1 MNYSIYLSSTLNDLA
16 DEREA
21 IRKALSDECVV
32 KHSYLAGEKDL
43 VSSCLEDVGRCD
55 AYFLV
60 VGLRYGFIPPDSASN
75 PDQLSITE
83 LEFRK
88 AQEVAGLPHSGVIRP
103 AFAKLLIFKTPVPE
117 PRTGKSHERDQI
129 C

>member
-75 PDQLSITE
+75 PDRLSITE

-88 AQEVAGLPHSGVIRP
+88 AQEVGIPCLVFINLNPCSLSR
-103 AFAKLLIFKTPVPE
+103 
-117 PRTGKSHERDQI
+117 KSSLTH
-129 C
+129 

>member
-32 KHSYLAGEKDL
+32 KHSCLAGEKDL

-60 VGLRYGFIPPDSASN
+60 VGLRYGFIRASA
-75 PDQLSITE
+75 L
-83 LEFRK
+83 
-88 AQEVAGLPHSGVIRP
+88 GMHSP
-103 AFAKLLIFKTPVPE
+103 
-117 PRTGKSHERDQI
+117 
-129 C
+129 